1 MSSYYKNE
9 VFNWTKMDTATKT
22 GINGVKTASKRV
34 IHKTDEATGD
44 LVGNKIAEKF
54 TKVGKTKS
62 KEKED
67 KIRKK
72 TRNLHATRKKTTNY

>member
-1 MSSYYKNE
+1 
-9 VFNWTKMDTATKT
+9 MDTATKT

-34 IHKTDEATGD
+34 IDKTDEVTGD
-44 LVGNKIAEKF
+44 LVGNKIAEKI

-72 TRNLHATRKKTTNY
+72 TRNLHDTRKKTTNY

>member
-1 MSSYYKNE
+1 
-9 VFNWTKMDTATKT
+9 MDTATKT

-34 IHKTDEATGD
+34 IDKTDEVTGD
-44 LVGNKIAEKF
+44 LVGNKIAEKI

-72 TRNLHATRKKTTNY
+72 TRNLHDTRKKTTNYWWLKTVLDII

>member
-1 MSSYYKNE
+1 
-9 VFNWTKMDTATKT
+9 MDTATKT

-34 IHKTDEATGD
+34 IDKTDEATGD
-44 LVGNKIAEKF
+44 LVGNKIAEKI

-72 TRNLHATRKKTTNY
+72 TRNLPGTRKKTTNY